1 MDMQVKVPRSLQ
13 GGSLLD
19 AHRWV
24 KSQMARSNPGG
35 GADYSLVDSV
45 GNPMTLSDIVRNNP
59 ADITVEIIS
68 GVGGVRSN
76 PSLPLPADFVPSPDF
91 ARAGNF
97 SNQLLPRDL
106 DPALVERMVAQEGV
120 FGAVNTLSILLT
132 QRSAAEGISPTT
144 AGLLYAHSA
153 IPRENPGGK
162 TPFLADAPKE
172 MYDSEIMIHRYLDQH
187 GINDIEKQSNMI
199 KDAKMSA
206 KYNLTQRNLDQ
217 FVTEVLA
224 PFLGV
229 ASGNRGA
236 LRTINKISAG
246 MSSAEKKEFAN
257 NFGKL
262 MYLMPTK
269 AEDFMKGR
277 EYGLVASTEFIY
289 PVFAMRLLSDKD
301 IDTLLEVAKKF
312 PNNLAQDGK
321 TIRLTN
327 KQAKLIKN
335 RTEIKWK
342 TLLEKIPY
350 IGGPVASMA
359 IEGDAAEAK
368 AALIKGKVPSKSKL
382 ISYIIESVNADSY
395 RLRGGKQ
402 DSTFFFMRDIGGFY
416 PSPPKTWPLQVCYAV
431 MDAFL
436 ESLPDLVDIRDP
448 LKNYE
453 SKISME
459 KLGNMTSDTR
469 LASKDYKEM
478 IYKDF
483 TKTLTES
490 PAKKETFLKGLGVSA
505 TDATAAST
513 TPEKFSEF
521 VFKNWSAQSVGLEFN
536 ADLGKSAL
544 EFFYDVVEIA
554 KVKYDYEMTDDDMTF
569 ALTLID
575 YSIKKLF
582 DDGASVVAPVA
593 LMTSIFG
600 RSKAERVTE
609 SYERLMGEIAS
620 GRVSSGSTARAAIL
634 HLSSLQGIMDMI
646 LTDDATYPD
655 KRAKQ
660 AEVDV
665 VKRTYPPVGIAP
677 VIAELGK
684 KIIKATE
691 DVIKTL

>member
-1 MDMQVKVPRSLQ
+1 MQVKVPKSLQ

-19 AHRWV
+19 AHKWV

-35 GADYSLVDSV
+35 SADYSLVDSV

-97 SNQLLPRDL
+97 SSQLLPRDL

-120 FGAVNTLSILLT
+120 FGAVNTLSILLSK
-132 QRSAAEGISPTT
+132 RSAAEGISPTT

-153 IPRENPGGK
+153 IPRENPSGK
-162 TPFLADAPKE
+162 TPFLADVAKE

-187 GINDIEKQSNMI
+187 GVSSIEKQSNMI
-199 KDAKMSA
+199 GEAKISA

-217 FVTEVLA
+217 FVVEVLA

-246 MSSAEKKEFAN
+246 MSSAEKKNFAN

-312 PNNLAQDGK
+312 PNNLAEDGK
-321 TIRLTN
+321 TIRLSN
-327 KQAKLIKN
+327 KEAKLIKN

-359 IEGDAAEAK
+359 IEGDSAAAK
-368 AALIKGKVPSKSKL
+368 ATLIKNKVPPKSQL
-382 ISYIIESVNADSY
+382 ISYIIESINIDSY
-395 RLRGGKQ
+395 RFGSGDR
-402 DSTFFFMRDIGGFY
+402 DSKFFFMRDIGGFF
-416 PSPPKTWPLQVCYAV
+416 PSPPERWPLAVCYAV

-448 LKNYE
+448 LKNYK

-459 KLGNMTSDTR
+459 NLGKMKETTVMSSEDFKDMTYGEYLDMITKSKKEKEDF
-469 LASKDYKEM
+469 LKALGVEGKEANSASASTEE
-478 IYKDF
+478 F
-483 TKTLTES
+483 TKY
-490 PAKKETFLKGLGVSA
+490 
-505 TDATAAST
+505 
-513 TPEKFSEF
+513 
-521 VFKNWSAQSVGLEFN
+521 VFGTWSARSIGLEFN
-536 ADLGKSAL
+536 ADLGKSVL

-554 KVKYDYEMTDDDMTF
+554 KSKYNYEMSDDDMTF

-575 YSIKKLF
+575 YSIRKLF

-593 LMTSIFG
+593 LLTSVFG
-600 RSKAERVTE
+600 RKKAEQTTE
-609 SYERLMGEIAS
+609 AYERLMKAIVS
-620 GRVSSGSTARAAIL
+620 GKITGGSTAKAAVF
-634 HLSSLQGIMDMI
+634 HLSAMQGLMDKI
-646 LTDDATYPD
+646 ITEKPD
-655 KRAKQ
+655 KAAMLAEIAKVE
-660 AEVDV
+660 AA
-665 VKRTYPPVGIAP
+665 YPPMGLSA
-677 VIAELGK
+677 VIAGLGK
-684 KIIKATE
+684 EVIDSAKAE
-691 DVIKTL
+691 IAAMP

>member
-1 MDMQVKVPRSLQ
+1 MQVKVPKSLQ

-19 AHRWV
+19 AHKWV
-24 KSQMARSNPGG
+24 KSQMTRSNPGG
-35 GADYSLVDSV
+35 SADYSLVDSV

-97 SNQLLPRDL
+97 SSQLLPRDL

-120 FGAVNTLSILLT
+120 FGAVNTLSILLSK
-132 QRSAAEGISPTT
+132 RSAAEGISPTT

-153 IPRENPGGK
+153 IPRENPSGK
-162 TPFLADAPKE
+162 TPFLADVAKE
-172 MYDSEIMIHRYLDQH
+172 MYDSEIMIHRYLAQH
-187 GINDIEKQSNMI
+187 DISSVEKQSNMI
-199 KDAKMSA
+199 KQAKVSA
-206 KYNLTQRNLDQ
+206 KYNLTQRNLNQ
-217 FVTEVLA
+217 FVVEVLA

-246 MSSAEKKEFAN
+246 MSSAEKKNFAN

-312 PNNLAQDGK
+312 PNNLAEDGK
-321 TIRLTN
+321 TIRLSN
-327 KQAKLIKN
+327 KEAKLIKN
-335 RTEIKWK
+335 RTEVKWK
-342 TLLEKIPY
+342 TLLEKIPF

-359 IEGDAAEAK
+359 IEGDSAAAK
-368 AALIKGKVPSKSKL
+368 ASLMKNKVPPKSQL
-382 ISYIIESVNADSY
+382 ISYIIESINIDSY
-395 RLRGGKQ
+395 RFGSGDR
-402 DSTFFFMRDIGGFY
+402 DSKFFFMRDIGGFF
-416 PSPPKTWPLQVCYAV
+416 PSPPERWPLAVCYAV

-448 LKNYE
+448 LKNYK

-459 KLGNMTSDTR
+459 ALGKMTDSTVMSSDKFKDMTYGEY
-469 LASKDYKEM
+469 LDMMKKSDKDQEAFLKSLGVKATEAKSASASTE
-478 IYKDF
+478 DF
-483 TKTLTES
+483 TK
-490 PAKKETFLKGLGVSA
+490 
-505 TDATAAST
+505 
-513 TPEKFSEF
+513 F
-521 VFKNWSAQSVGLEFN
+521 VFGTWRARNIGLEFN
-536 ADLGKSAL
+536 ADLGKSVL
-544 EFFYDVVEIA
+544 EFFYDVVEIS
-554 KVKYDYEMTDDDMTF
+554 KSKYNYEMSDDDMTF

-582 DDGASVVAPVA
+582 DDGASVIAPVA
-593 LMTSIFG
+593 LLTSVFG
-600 RSKAERVTE
+600 RKKAEQTTE
-609 SYERLMGEIAS
+609 AYQRLMEAIAS
-620 GRVSSGSTARAAIL
+620 GKIADGSIAKAAVF
-634 HLSSLQGIMDMI
+634 HLSAMQGLMDKI
-646 LTDDATYPD
+646 ITDSADKATML
-655 KRAKQ
+655 
-660 AEVDV
+660 AEVAKV
-665 VKRTYPPVGIAP
+665 EAAYPPMGLSA
-677 VIAELGK
+677 VIAGLGK
-684 KIIKATE
+684 EVIDSAKAE
-691 DVIKTL
+691 INAMP

>member
-1 MDMQVKVPRSLQ
+1 
-13 GGSLLD
+13 
-19 AHRWV
+19 
-24 KSQMARSNPGG
+24 MARSNPGG
-35 GADYSLVDSV
+35 SADYSLVDSV

-97 SNQLLPRDL
+97 SSQLLPRDL

-120 FGAVNTLSILLT
+120 FGAVNTLSILLSK
-132 QRSAAEGISPTT
+132 RSAAEGISPTT

-153 IPRENPGGK
+153 IPRENPSGK
-162 TPFLADAPKE
+162 TPFLADAAKE
-172 MYDSEIMIHRYLDQH
+172 MYDSEVMIHRYLDQH
-187 GINDIEKQSNMI
+187 GISSVEKQSNMI
-199 KDAKMSA
+199 ERAKVSA

-217 FVTEVLA
+217 FVVEVLA

-246 MSSAEKKEFAN
+246 MSSDEKKNFAN

-312 PNNLAQDGK
+312 PNNLAEDGK
-321 TIRLTN
+321 TIRLSN
-327 KQAKLIKN
+327 KEAKLIKN

-342 TLLEKIPY
+342 TLLEKIPF

-359 IEGDAAEAK
+359 IEGDSAAAK
-368 AALIKGKVPSKSKL
+368 ATLIKNKVPPKSQL
-382 ISYIIESVNADSY
+382 ISYIIESINIDSY
-395 RLRGGKQ
+395 RFGSSDR
-402 DSTFFFMRDIGGFY
+402 DSKFFFMRDIGGFF
-416 PSPPKTWPLQVCYAV
+416 PSPPERWPLAVCYAV

-448 LKNYE
+448 LKNYK

-459 KLGNMTSDTR
+459 NLGKMKETTIMSSEDFKDMTYGEYLGMITKSPTEKEDFLKALGVPGKEANTVS
-469 LASKDYKEM
+469 ASTEA
-478 IYKDF
+478 F
-483 TKTLTES
+483 TKY
-490 PAKKETFLKGLGVSA
+490 
-505 TDATAAST
+505 
-513 TPEKFSEF
+513 
-521 VFKNWSAQSVGLEFN
+521 VFGTWSARSIGLEFN
-536 ADLGKSAL
+536 AELGKSVL
-544 EFFYDVVEIA
+544 EFFYDVVEIS
-554 KVKYDYEMTDDDMTF
+554 KSKYNYEMSDDDMTF

-593 LMTSIFG
+593 LLTSVFG
-600 RSKAERVTE
+600 RKKAEQTTE
-609 SYERLMGEIAS
+609 AYSRLMDQINSGAITKGGAGPAVAYLSFVQALMDRIENDGSATKEQKLKEIDSITIPSTVGKVVAS
-620 GRVSSGSTARAAIL
+620 MATEIITATRKRVSSA
-634 HLSSLQGIMDMI
+634 
-646 LTDDATYPD
+646 
-655 KRAKQ
+655 
-660 AEVDV
+660 
-665 VKRTYPPVGIAP
+665 
-677 VIAELGK
+677 
-684 KIIKATE
+684 
-691 DVIKTL
+691 